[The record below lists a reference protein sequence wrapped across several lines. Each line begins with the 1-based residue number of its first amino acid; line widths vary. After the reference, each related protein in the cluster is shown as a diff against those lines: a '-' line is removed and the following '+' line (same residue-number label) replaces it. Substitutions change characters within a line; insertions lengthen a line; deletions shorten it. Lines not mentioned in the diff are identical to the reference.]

1 MAERA
6 GLESLILEVAGSKPT
21 RRKVLLIRGLF
32 LCFLIHFIKLFFFCV
47 VASVCEA
54 QPRRCVNYLDEFS
67 SVFFP
72 ISDLSC
78 VNYDLLVFS

>member
-6 GLESLILEVAGSKPT
+6 GRES
-21 RRKVLLIRGLF
+21 LIRGLF
-32 LCFLIHFIKLFFFCV
+32 LCFLIHFIKLLFCV
-47 VASVCEA
+47 VASVCKA
-54 QPRRCVNYLDEFS
+54 QPRPCVNYLFQAFFFS
-67 SVFFP
+67 